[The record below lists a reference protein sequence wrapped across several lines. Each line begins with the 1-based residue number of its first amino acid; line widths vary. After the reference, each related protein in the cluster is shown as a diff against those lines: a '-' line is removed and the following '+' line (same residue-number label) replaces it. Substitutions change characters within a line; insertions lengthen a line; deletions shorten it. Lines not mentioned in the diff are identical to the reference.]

1 VTTTVEHQAQPQQE
15 QPAQAPP
22 VEVKPKRRPPKKLL
36 AIVAGVMVAAVAV
49 FFAVSALTGDE
60 TVEGPNK
67 DNAFK
72 LVLPSSWRAFSK
84 EELAKAPGKP
94 LAVLRRKD
102 GKGFLVV
109 RRSGRL
115 PANLNAFAG
124 QLDKEFKS
132 RFKDFQRQSA
142 KTVEVRAGKA
152 FFYSYIRKSNG
163 TVNSVTIVPA
173 PKGTFTLNGVSKG
186 GEKDVARELGRMIVS
201 FDT

>member
-1 VTTTVEHQAQPQQE
+1 MTTTVEHEAQPQQE
-15 QPAQAPP
+15 QPQAPP
-22 VEVKPKRRPPKKLL
+22 VAVKPRRRPPKKLL
-36 AIVAGVMVAAVAV
+36 AILAGVVVAAVAA
-49 FFAVSALTGDE
+49 FFVVSALTGE
-60 TVEGPNK
+60 STVEGTDK

-72 LVLPSSWRAFSK
+72 LVLPSSWRSFSK

-109 RRSGRL
+109 RRSGRM
-115 PANLNAFAG
+115 PADVNAFTA
-124 QLDKEFKS
+124 QLDKEFKA

-152 FFYSYIRKSNG
+152 FFYSYIRKSTG
-163 TVNSVTIVPA
+163 TVNSVTIAPA